1 MWSLKNQ
8 SQETCLSNGKKKK
21 KKNKEGSV
29 LLCDIILTWKSTVMV
44 TGNYHSLKSLFVLR
58 C

>member
-8 SQETCLSNGKKKK
+8 SQETYLSNGKK